1 MRQLDAKAQARV
13 AQFLESL
20 AVASERRG
28 HPSEALAETIG
39 LSQTGTC
46 GIARIAQAEP
56 RGMHLQNT
64 MVKVAVAITLAAT
77 ASLPADAA
85 TYAIRAGRLVTDAAL
100 PARGPSTIIVDN
112 GRITAIGVADMAVP
126 AGATLIDMSGRTV
139 LPGLIDAHV
148 HLAFGPESW
157 YAGFA
162 PKRTAEYAVASG
174 LHNALVTARAG
185 FTTVRELGG
194 DKRATIAVRDAIRD
208 GLQDGPRILTAG
220 PALSIIGGHGDD
232 TVGINPDIGDAMD
245 LAHPQ
250 IGVCT
255 GVDGCAAATRAI
267 AKLGVDVIK
276 FHATGGVLDDGAK
289 GLEQH
294 FTDAEMKSICD
305 TAHRLGLKVAAH
317 AHGPRGIEAAVRAGV
332 DSIEHG
338 TYADAADITLM
349 KAHGTYFVATL
360 MAFEG
365 LKARVGKNFY
375 TPNVEI
381 KANQT
386 LSQVG
391 KALHAA
397 YAAGVPIALGT
408 DAGVYE
414 HGRNGEEVA
423 LMVSE
428 GGMTPRDALIA
439 ATKGGATLLGIANDT
454 GTLAV
459 GKSADLIAVDGDP
472 QTDPTALVR
481 VRYVMTMGRVIPMK

>member
-1 MRQLDAKAQARV
+1 MRRV
-13 AQFLESL
+13 LVAVL
-20 AVASERRG
+20 ACFASVAGAS
-28 HPSEALAETIG
+28 AET
-39 LSQTGTC
+39 
-46 GIARIAQAEP
+46 
-56 RGMHLQNT
+56 
-64 MVKVAVAITLAAT
+64 V
-77 ASLPADAA
+77 
-85 TYAIRAGRLVTDAAL
+85 AIRAGHVVTDAAQ
-100 PARGPSTIIVDN
+100 PARGPSTIMIID
-112 GRITAIGVADMAVP
+112 GRITAIGAADMPVP
-126 AGATLIDMSGRTV
+126 TGAKVVDLSGKTV

-148 HLAFGPESW
+148 HLAFGPEPW
-157 YAGFA
+157 YAGLA
-162 PKRTAEYAVASG
+162 PKRTAEYAVATG
-174 LHNALVTARAG
+174 LHNALLTARAG

-194 DKRATIAVRDAIRD
+194 DKRATIAVRDAVHD
-208 GLQDGPRILTAG
+208 GLAPGPRILTSG
-220 PALSIIGGHGDD
+220 PQLSIIGGHGDD
-232 TVGINPDIGDAMD
+232 TVGISPDLGDALD
-245 LAHPQ
+245 AVHPQ
-250 IGVCT
+250 VGVCT
-255 GVDGCAAATRAI
+255 GAEGCAAATRAI

-305 TAHRLGLKVAAH
+305 AAHRLGLKVAAH
-317 AHGPRGIEAAVRAGV
+317 AHGARGIEAAVRAGV

-338 TYADAADITLM
+338 TYADAADIKLM

-365 LKARVGKNFY
+365 LKARVGKHFY
-375 TPNVEI
+375 TDNVEA

-386 LSQVG
+386 LREVG

-397 YAAGVPIALGT
+397 YVAGVPIALGT

-439 ATKGGATLLGIANDT
+439 ATSGGATLLGIDRDT

-472 QTDPTALVR
+472 QSDPALLAHVK
-481 VRYVMTMGRVIPMK
+481 YVMVMGHEIAMH